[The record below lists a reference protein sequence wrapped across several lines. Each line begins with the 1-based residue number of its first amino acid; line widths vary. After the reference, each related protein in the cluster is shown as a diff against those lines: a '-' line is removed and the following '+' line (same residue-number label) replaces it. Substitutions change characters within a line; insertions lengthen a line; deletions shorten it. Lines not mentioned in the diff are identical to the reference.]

1 MKARNIAEAGLN
13 ETLSKLMSEY
23 GLRHS
28 AANFPD
34 TSFAG
39 GDYRVTIEN
48 AGGRAL
54 VQVRGLYGRAEVT
67 VGMDVRDPER
77 EPRQLRWDDFA
88 IFANGNLSFN
98 GTPPAINGDLHTNQE
113 WTLNGSYAN
122 VDGQISALNEDG
134 IPEHLRRDFQVVNF
148 PSLADLSDLIEAAD
162 AAGELRII
170 SGNYSYDPDEPFNGI
185 TIVEGN
191 LTFNGA
197 GDRIINGLLYVTGD
211 VTANGATSMT
221 MNGSVLAHGTIT
233 FNGASGIF
241 TYVPPSA
248 GDGGADVDPD
258 EVAEPRLYAVW

>member
-39 GDYRVTIEN
+39 GNYRVTIEN

-54 VQVRGLYGRAEVT
+54 VEVRGLYGRAEVM

-77 EPRQLRWDDFA
+77 EPRALSWKDFA
-88 IFANGNLSFN
+88 IFANGSLAFN
-98 GTPPAINGDLHTNQE
+98 GTPPSINGDLHTNQD

-122 VDGQISALNEDG
+122 VDGQISALNADD
-134 IPEHLRRDFQVVNF
+134 IPEHLRRDFQVVDF
-148 PSLADLSDLIEAAD
+148 PSLADLSDLIEAAR
-162 AAGELRII
+162 AAGQLHEH
-170 SGNYSYDPDEPFNGI
+170 SGNQSFLTNRTFNGI
-185 TIVEGN
+185 TIIDGN

-211 VTANGATSMT
+211 VTANGAGSMT
-221 MNGSVLAHGTIT
+221 MNGSILAHGEIT

-241 TYVPPSA
+241 TFVPPSA
-248 GDGGADVDPD
+248 GEGGDGDDPD
-258 EVAEPRLYAVW
+258 EVADPRLYAVW